1 MVKDIGVNHR
11 VMNLVTAGVLAAQ
24 AECSLVITLDKK
36 WRAQAVDGRWVIY
49 DFEAGPLDCFL
60 NGRHVKES
68 VDFITQELAAQ
79 LEVSVNF
86 IEGLFNGLDGCS
98 KYHAPDG
105 QARSGYAT
113 GQALAIWAEEHM
125 RLTNG

>member
-11 VMNLVTAGVLAAQ
+11 VMNLVTAGILAAQ

-60 NGRHVKES
+60 NSRPVKETTS
-68 VDFITQELAAQ
+68 FITHELAAQ
-79 LEVSVNF
+79 LEVSIHF
-86 IEGLFNGLDGCS
+86 IEGLINGLDGCS
-98 KYHAPDG
+98 KYNGPDA

-113 GQALAIWAEEHM
+113 GQALALWAEEHM
-125 RLTNG
+125 RLTDG